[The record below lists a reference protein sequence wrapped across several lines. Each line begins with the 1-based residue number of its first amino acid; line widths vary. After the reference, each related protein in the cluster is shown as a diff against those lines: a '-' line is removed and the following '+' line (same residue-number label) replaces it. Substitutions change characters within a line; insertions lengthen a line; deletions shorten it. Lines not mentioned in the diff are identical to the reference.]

1 MAYES
6 IDRLKKYM
14 QKKIDAIVTG
24 EKVTFNINAHQLLN
38 EINEMERK
46 AKAWEELKEEM
57 RSMFVW
63 GSDLPKGT
71 PSKYMNEAYGIVFKK
86 MCELD
91 NTNEFS
97 NLLNDLGDE

>member
-1 MAYES
+1 MK
-6 IDRLKKYM
+6 DNDKWQQLK
-14 QKKIDAIVTG
+14 D
-24 EKVTFNINAHQLLN
+24 
-38 EINEMERK
+38 EIREMYIYGYHL
-46 AKAWEELKEEM
+46 EE
-57 RSMFVW
+57 
-63 GSDLPKGT
+63 GT